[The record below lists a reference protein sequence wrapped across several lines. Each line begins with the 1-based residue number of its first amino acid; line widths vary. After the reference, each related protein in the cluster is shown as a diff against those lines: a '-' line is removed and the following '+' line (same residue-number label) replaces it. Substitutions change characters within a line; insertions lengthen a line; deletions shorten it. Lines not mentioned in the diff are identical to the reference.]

1 MKKLLLIALTIPN
14 FVLAEDFKLVC
25 EGEESTFR
33 NDVLENTSKATRT
46 LQVKDDLIVIDAM
59 TYKSKTFDYGA
70 IKGSSKYV
78 KDDTQI
84 VLETTQV
91 SNECDTALM
100 NVKLNRSSGMI
111 ETASKRIGGACD
123 GSSFTTSTKFK
134 GKCN

>member
-1 MKKLLLIALTIPN
+1 MKKFLLIALTIPN
-14 FVLAEDFKLVC
+14 FVLADDFKLVC
-25 EGEESTFR
+25 EGEESNYR
-33 NDVLENTSKATRT
+33 NDVLENTSKASFILHVR
-46 LQVKDDLIVIDAM
+46 DDSIVIDSM

-78 KDDTQI
+78 KEDAQV

-91 SNECDTALM
+91 SNECDTALL

-111 ETASKRIGGACD
+111 ESTDKRIGACD

-134 GKCN
+134 GKCK

>member
-14 FVLAEDFKLVC
+14 LVLADDFKLVC
-25 EGEESTFR
+25 EGEESNYR
-33 NDVLENTSKATRT
+33 KDVLENTSKASVT
-46 LQVKDDLIVIDAM
+46 LHVRDDSIVIDSM
-59 TYKSKTFDYGA
+59 TYKSKTYDYGA

-78 KDDTQI
+78 KEDAQV

-91 SNECDTALM
+91 SNECDTALL

-111 ETASKRIGGACD
+111 ESTAKRIGACD

-134 GKCN
+134 GKCK

>member
-84 VLETTQV
+84 ILETTQV

-111 ETASKRIGGACD
+111 ETASKRIGAV
-123 GSSFTTSTKFK
+123 SYTHLTLPTIYSV
-134 GKCN
+134 

>member
-1 MKKLLLIALTIPN
+1 MKKFLLIALTIPN
-14 FVLAEDFKLVC
+14 FIQADDFKLVC
-25 EGEESTFR
+25 EGEESNYR
-33 NDVLENTSKATRT
+33 NDVLENTSKASFILHVR
-46 LQVKDDLIVIDAM
+46 DDSIVIDSM

-78 KDDTQI
+78 KEDAQV

-91 SNECDTALM
+91 SNECDTALL

-111 ETASKRIGGACD
+111 ESTDKRIGACD

-134 GKCN
+134 GKCK

>member
-1 MKKLLLIALTIPN
+1 MKKFLLIALTIPN
-14 FVLAEDFKLVC
+14 FVLADDFKLVC
-25 EGEESTFR
+25 EGKESNYR
-33 NDVLENTSKATRT
+33 NDVLENTYKASFILHVR
-46 LQVKDDLIVIDAM
+46 DDSIVIDSM

-78 KDDTQI
+78 KDDNQV

-91 SNECDTALM
+91 SNECDTALL

-111 ETASKRIGGACD
+111 ESTDKRIGACD

-134 GKCN
+134 GKCK

>member
-1 MKKLLLIALTIPN
+1 MRKLLLIALTIPTL
-14 FVLAEDFKLVC
+14 VLADDFKLVC
-25 EGEESTFR
+25 EGEESNYR
-33 NDVLENTSKATRT
+33 NDVLENTSKASFILHVR
-46 LQVKDDLIVIDAM
+46 DDSIVIDSM

-78 KDDTQI
+78 KEDAQV

-91 SNECDTALM
+91 SNECDTALL

-111 ETASKRIGGACD
+111 ESTDKRIGACD

-134 GKCN
+134 GKCK

>member
-59 TYKSKTFDYGA
+59 TYKLSL
-70 IKGSSKYV
+70 IH
-78 KDDTQI
+78 I
-84 VLETTQV
+84 
-91 SNECDTALM
+91 
-100 NVKLNRSSGMI
+100 
-111 ETASKRIGGACD
+111 
-123 GSSFTTSTKFK
+123 
-134 GKCN
+134 

>member
-14 FVLAEDFKLVC
+14 LVLADDFKLVC
-25 EGEESTFR
+25 EGEESNYR
-33 NDVLENTSKATRT
+33 NDVLENTSKASFT
-46 LQVKDDLIVIDAM
+46 LHVRDDSIVIDSM
-59 TYKSKTFDYGA
+59 TYKSKTYDYGA

-78 KDDTQI
+78 KEDAQV

-91 SNECDTALM
+91 SNECDTALL

-111 ETASKRIGGACD
+111 ESTAKRIGACD

-134 GKCN
+134 GKCK

>member
-1 MKKLLLIALTIPN
+1 MKKLLLIVLTIPT
-14 FVLAEDFKLVC
+14 FVLADDFKLVC
-25 EGEESTFR
+25 EGEESNYR
-33 NDVLENTSKATRT
+33 NDVLENTSKASFILHVR
-46 LQVKDDLIVIDAM
+46 DDSIVIDSM

-78 KDDTQI
+78 KEDNQI

-91 SNECDTALM
+91 SNECDTALL
-100 NVKLNRSSGMI
+100 NVKLNRSNGMI
-111 ETASKRIGGACD
+111 ESTAKRIGACD

>member
-14 FVLAEDFKLVC
+14 FVLADDFKLVC
-25 EGEESTFR
+25 EGEESNYR
-33 NDVLENTSKATRT
+33 NDVLENTSKASFILHVR
-46 LQVKDDLIVIDAM
+46 DDSIVIDSM

-78 KDDTQI
+78 KEDAQV

-91 SNECDTALM
+91 SNECDTAIL

-111 ETASKRIGGACD
+111 ESTAKRIGACD

-134 GKCN
+134 GKCK

>member
-25 EGEESTFR
+25 EGEESSFR
-33 NDVLENTSKATRT
+33 NDVLENTSKATKS
-46 LQVKDDLIVIDAM
+46 LQVKDESIVIDSV
-59 TYKSKTFDYGA
+59 TYKSKKFDYGA
-70 IKGSSKYV
+70 IKGSSKYF

-84 VLETTQV
+84 IIETTQV

-111 ETASKRIGGACD
+111 ESASKRIGACD
-123 GSSFTTSTKFK
+123 GSSFTTSSKFI
-134 GKCN
+134 GKCK